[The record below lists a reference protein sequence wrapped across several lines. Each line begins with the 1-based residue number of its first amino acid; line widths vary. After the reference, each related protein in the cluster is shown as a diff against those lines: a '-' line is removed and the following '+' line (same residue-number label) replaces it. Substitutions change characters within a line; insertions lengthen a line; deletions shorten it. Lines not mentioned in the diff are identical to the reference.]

1 MITNFHIK
9 TIEAKAFVSQEEL
22 NNYKHVQINCD
33 LNMKKA
39 TLSSDAQFLK
49 VEFMLALNYFAPSIG
64 QIRFEGTVVY
74 SGGNPQE
81 MREIKKAWDSDA
93 PPANVWNE
101 LSNVCMQNT
110 APIALLLS
118 RVAGLPPAIP
128 IPLINIAEAQADKK
142 EESTIY
148 Q

>member
-9 TIEAKAFVSQEEL
+9 TIEVKAFVPQEEIK
-22 NNYKHVQINCD
+22 NYKQVQINCD

-39 TLSSDAQFLK
+39 TLSSDAKFLK
-49 VEFMLALNYFAPSIG
+49 VEFTLALNYITPSIG

-74 SGGNPQE
+74 AGGNPQD

-101 LSNVCMQNT
+101 LSNVCMNNT

-118 RVAGLPPAIP
+118 QAAGLPPAIP
-128 IPLINIAEAQADKK
+128 IPLINIAEVQAGKQ